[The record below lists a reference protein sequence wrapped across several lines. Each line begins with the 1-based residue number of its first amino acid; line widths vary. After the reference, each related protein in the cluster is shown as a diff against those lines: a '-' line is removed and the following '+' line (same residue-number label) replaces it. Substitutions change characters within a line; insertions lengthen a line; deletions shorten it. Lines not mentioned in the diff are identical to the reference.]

1 MLVCVVIYGQA
12 KVRMKYSWA
21 DDDATFDSELAAALR
36 EGRAWAQST
45 IDDACS
51 FA

>member
-1 MLVCVVIYGQA
+1 MLVCVVLYDQT

-21 DDDATFDSELAAALR
+21 DDDATFDSELTAALR
-36 EGRAWAQST
+36 EGRDWAQSK
-45 IDDACS
+45 IDDMCA